1 MAEKR
6 TIFRDRQEITPDDL
20 NNPQIFGQQALDN
33 VRLDALEAGRRFV
46 GFGVTQQTAT
56 SVRVAAGRLWF
67 DGKVYFRDEPDV
79 VALDLNN
86 LRPKLQ
92 KLVVAIVAWPDTK
105 LEAEQE
111 RDFEV
116 DAQSQT
122 FVGDT
127 VAMEEWRYA
136 RLEAVPGQEG
146 VAPQAPVIDTTAVI
160 VATVMM
166 GQGGIE
172 TITRNE
178 AKVLRNLSAVADDVA
193 DLLTFREETEPQVST
208 IKTDLARIG
217 ADLEQGGDKELL
229 LQIAGDMAQVKAQL
243 GLPDTYVDY
252 RALPFLDETKSN
264 LAAPGYAA
272 RIMEGLRFPY
282 AASATSELALLNP
295 NQAQA
300 KVSQAGLLLPAYQK
314 IERRITKGHNGDI
327 SLAEYSS
334 QEDRGVIK
342 LAMSRSRTRFG
353 ADFEETIG
361 SAWWNGGTYSER
373 ANNGVRGV
381 FQKNGETFQVYE
393 TGRVD
398 QDGHKI
404 VRLAKF
410 WTDEISTP
418 YWSRLNTELN
428 LFGYAHVET
437 YLNGQDRWITELGPH
452 MTGKPANGSVTIGAC
467 RTYRGEPDFEQILAM
482 TTVDAAD
489 IQLVGG
495 TGAFPMI
502 PIEPTFLKGGERIGY
517 FIVTQHPFRMG
528 VTDAQTAALQGATGA
543 YFYGMNGG
551 VWNTRPDI
559 HLIWRDS
566 TAVFPS
572 AKVDIDLGPLQLA
585 GGIQGID
592 ILADTI
598 RPGSTD
604 LVYSVLINGT
614 WRSLDEFDPG
624 ILTDLPVVAQFR
636 ATFIGTSDVMPGLR
650 LTGSQVTT
658 SRLATAA
665 KHVSTTKTLTPA
677 APKVVVKARLRG
689 FQTAHHTIAFK
700 IDRGPGNI
708 ETPDTVASVNQPDGT
723 VEMVATFNL
732 AASATAYQSI
742 IEMGT
747 DAAARPFVVAHAIEV
762 AQ

>member
-6 TIFRDRQEITPDDL
+6 TIFRERQEITPDDL

-46 GFGVTQQTAT
+46 GFGVTQQTANV
-56 SVRVAAGRLWF
+56 VRVAAGRLWF
-67 DGKVYFRDEPDV
+67 DGKVYFRDEPDG

-160 VATVMM
+160 VATVLM

-334 QEDRGVIK
+334 QEDRGVTK
-342 LAMSRSRTRFG
+342 LAMSRSRIRFG
-353 ADFEETIG
+353 ADFEATIG

-572 AKVDIDLGPLQLA
+572 AKVDIDLAPLQLA

-658 SRLATAA
+658 SRLAIAA
-665 KHVSTTKTLTPA
+665 KHVSTTKTVTPA

-689 FQTAHHTIAFK
+689 FQSGHHTIAFK

-708 ETPDTVASVNQPDGT
+708 ETPDTVATVEQPDGT
-723 VEMVATFNL
+723 VEMNATFNL
-732 AASATAYQSI
+732 AAATTAFQSI

>member
-1 MAEKR
+1 MAEKKI
-6 TIFRDRQEITPDDL
+6 IFRERQEITPDDL
-20 NNPQIFGQQALDN
+20 NNPQIFGQDALDH
-33 VRLDALEAGRRFV
+33 VTLDGIEAGRRFI
-46 GFGVTQQTAT
+46 GFGVSAQTAT
-56 SVRVAAGRLWF
+56 VVRVAMGRLYF
-67 DGKVYFRDEPDV
+67 DGKVYFRDEPDG
-79 VALDLNN
+79 VAIDLNN
-86 LRPKLQ
+86 LRPNLQ
-92 KLVVAIVAWPDTK
+92 KKIVAIVAWPDTK

-116 DAQSQT
+116 DAQSQK
-122 FVGDT
+122 FVAEP

-136 RLEAVPGQEG
+136 RLEAVPGQEA
-146 VAPQAPVIDTTAVI
+146 VAPTAPNIDTTAVT
-160 VATVMM
+160 VALVLM
-166 GQGGIE
+166 GPGGIE
-172 TITRNE
+172 TITRND
-178 AKVLRNLSAVADDVA
+178 AKVLRNLSLVADDVDA
-193 DLLTFREETEPQVST
+193 LKAFREETEPQVST

-252 RALPFLDETKSN
+252 RALPFLDTSASN
-264 LAAPGYAA
+264 TAAPGYAA

-282 AASATSELALLNP
+282 ANSATAELALLNP
-295 NQAQA
+295 NQVQA

-327 SLAEYSS
+327 SLAEYST
-334 QEDRGVIK
+334 QEDRGVVK

-353 ADFEETIG
+353 ADFEETVG
-361 SAWWNGGTYSER
+361 SAWWNGGTYAER

-381 FQKNGETFQVYE
+381 FQKNGETFQVQE

-418 YWSRLNTELN
+418 YWSRLNTEQN

-437 YLNGQDRWITELGPH
+437 FLNGQDRWITELGPH
-452 MTGKPANGSVTIGAC
+452 MTGKPANGTMTVGAC

-489 IQLVGG
+489 VQLING
-495 TGAFPMI
+495 TGVFPMI

-528 VTDAQTAALQGATGA
+528 VTDAQTAALQGSTGA

-551 VWNTRPDI
+551 VWNTRPDV

-572 AKVDIDLGPLQLA
+572 AKVDIDLTPLQLA

-604 LVYSVLINGT
+604 LVYSVLINGV
-614 WRSLDEFDPG
+614 WRSLDEYDPA

-636 ATFIGTSDVMPGLR
+636 ATFIGTADVMPGLR

-658 SRLATAA
+658 SRLATVA
-665 KHVSTTKTLTPA
+665 KHVSSTKHIAAP
-677 APKVVVKARLRG
+677 APKVIVKVRLRG
-689 FQTAHHTIAFK
+689 FQSAHHTITFK
-700 IDRGPGNI
+700 VDRGPGTI
-708 ETPDTVASVNQPDGT
+708 ETPDTVASINQPDGT
-723 VEMVATFNL
+723 IEMVATFNL
-732 AASATAYQSI
+732 AASTSDFQSI
-742 IEMGT
+742 IEMT
-747 DAAARPFVVAHAIEV
+747 TNSAARPFVVAHEIEV